1 MEVLEEWGLEE
12 TPGVVTNAQGGP
24 RPWSGLPGRTA
35 VLGFPS
41 LSLGLMEVLVSLLY
55 PFFFFFLLFLCV
67 CLFLRDIEGEKKGEE
82 RRRKEGR
89 GWKEMEEDRRGQ
101 ERRGEPLCAL
111 VSPFVHSEPL

>member
-41 LSLGLMEVLVSLLY
+41 LSRGLMEVLVSHLY
-55 PFFFFFLLFLCV
+55 PFFFFFPSFSV
-67 CLFLRDIEGEKKGEE
+67 CLFVFKGHRGREE
-82 RRRKEGR
+82 RRGEEEKRGEG
-89 GWKEMEEDRRGQ
+89 MEGDGRGQ